1 MANPTIEWRRRV
13 LLPLWAIRIC
23 LLLVIVIGFSVAM
36 GSNYDDARRIIRYPA
51 AVAFLFFTIV
61 VLLLDVIQI
70 ILWTRDRLYPT
81 YFAGLTIFQ
90 ALFWG
95 LVLLMDIVSIANSQ
109 QSSRAVSL
117 VVVIFLLYLGLFIY
131 ALRGFFKQR
140 RLSKQGHYTPAND
153 AGAPAVAEIR
163 YSESTFDRNDEQHHS
178 PIYRGGDLGESE
190 PLYTEDEGLVD
201 RYVDRPKKFTTMV

>member
-1 MANPTIEWRRRV
+1 M
-13 LLPLWAIRIC
+13 
-23 LLLVIVIGFSVAM
+23 
-36 GSNYDDARRIIRYPA
+36 
-51 AVAFLFFTIV
+51 AFLFFTIV

-117 VVVIFLLYLGLFIY
+117 VVVIL
-131 ALRGFFKQR
+131 
-140 RLSKQGHYTPAND
+140 
-153 AGAPAVAEIR
+153 
-163 YSESTFDRNDEQHHS
+163 
-178 PIYRGGDLGESE
+178 
-190 PLYTEDEGLVD
+190 
-201 RYVDRPKKFTTMV
+201 